1 MKEEV
6 FKKDIKKSLLIAG
19 FLLILFMTLYYL
31 EQNFNLLSN
40 LA

>member
-1 MKEEV
+1 MEEKL
-6 FKKDIKKSLLIAG
+6 FKKDIKKSLLITG
-19 FLLILFMTLYYL
+19 FLLALFMLLYYL